1 MPHLR
6 LVGMGPIALAFL
18 KSRLLLF
25 VAFALF
31 PIALG
36 LRAFGSFTDNRW
48 ALPTA
53 LGLALAG
60 ITLCAII
67 FFIHDLKVSL
77 PIRLLGSGVWILIAS
92 WLILFSE
99 YLIPRWTA
107 VIPLGGIG
115 IWLLAWRGRS
125 DPPWFR

>member
-1 MPHLR
+1 MPDLR
-6 LVGMGPIALAFL
+6 LARMGPTALGLL
-18 KSRLLLF
+18 KSRTLLL

-31 PIALG
+31 PLALG
-36 LRAFGSFTDNRW
+36 LRALGSYTDNRW

-53 LGLALAG
+53 LILALTG

-77 PIRLLGSGVWILIAS
+77 PIRLLGSGAWLLTAS
-92 WLILFSE
+92 WLILFSQ
-99 YLIPRWTA
+99 YRIPGWTA
-107 VIPLGGIG
+107 VIALGGIG
-115 IWLLAWRGRS
+115 IWWLAWRGRS

>member
-1 MPHLR
+1 MPDLR
-6 LVGMGPIALAFL
+6 LACMGPIALAFL
-18 KSRLLLF
+18 KSRPLLL

-36 LRAFGSFTDNRW
+36 LRALGSYTDNSW

-53 LGLALAG
+53 LVLALTG
-60 ITLCAII
+60 FTLCAII

-77 PIRLLGSGVWILIAS
+77 PIRLLGSGIWLLTAS
-92 WLILFSE
+92 WLVLFSE
-99 YLIPRWTA
+99 FGIPAWTA
-107 VIPLGGIG
+107 VIPLVGIG
-115 IWLLAWRGRS
+115 IWWLAWRGRS

>member
-1 MPHLR
+1 MPDLR
-6 LVGMGPIALAFL
+6 LVCMGPIALAFL
-18 KSRLLLF
+18 KSRLPLV

-36 LRAFGSFTDNRW
+36 LMALGSFTDNRW

-60 ITLCAII
+60 ITLCAIV

-77 PIRLLGSGVWILIAS
+77 PIRLLGSGVWILTGS

-115 IWLLAWRGRS
+115 IYLLAWRGRS